1 MDNLPAAMVSARGR
15 QESLTESRKE
25 ERRRS
30 LSLIHLET
38 FAIDLLGRLKPRLL
52 KLFEYLCTLNT
63 LPTRVQ
69 SLDRLNWEIKSPLA
83 QRSEQKIHAKA
94 KTRHYI
100 PNPHPLF
107 YRREDA
113 LIFSSILSK
122 IVHMW

>member
-38 FAIDLLGRLKPRLL
+38 FAIDLLGRLKHRLL

-63 LPTRVQ
+63 LPTRDLKILGQ
-69 SLDRLNWEIKSPLA
+69 IKLGNQVPVG
-83 QRSEQKIHAKA
+83 
-94 KTRHYI
+94 
-100 PNPHPLF
+100 
-107 YRREDA
+107 
-113 LIFSSILSK
+113 SK
-122 IVHMW
+122 IRSKKATRKPKRAIISPIPILYFTGERTH